1 MIEKLLRDFAAV
13 HFSEDGNYF
22 PVSHSRT
29 QEIRPL
35 VLMAKKER
43 SFRERPL
50 KQYKYVTLSRMEKF
64 AARGKEQEFLDAL
77 NLHVKKEDCD
87 LMPEEDNEAEDEEE
101 EELSTSSEH
110 TTIRIKGHD
119 QLGFLDL
126 GRVDQEYIPEP
137 NLRRILAN
145 TELDRNKVVAFKGQ
159 QLRLITSVISSERF
173 EHKGLRSTEVLNNL
187 IHR

>member
-43 SFRERPL
+43 SFWERPL
-50 KQYKYVTLSRMEKF
+50 KQYKYLTLSRMEKF

-87 LMPEEDNEAEDEEE
+87 LMLEEDNEAEDEEE
-101 EELSTSSEH
+101 EELPTRFVIINLMLFSYHCSSKPQDGKIVEH
-110 TTIRIKGHD
+110 TTKK
-119 QLGFLDL
+119 
-126 GRVDQEYIPEP
+126 YCS
-137 NLRRILAN
+137 
-145 TELDRNKVVAFKGQ
+145 VAF
-159 QLRLITSVISSERF
+159 I
-173 EHKGLRSTEVLNNL
+173 
-187 IHR
+187 